1 LLMSSKLTMNPTFL
15 TMTKKKPYFPNN
27 WEAMKNTPPEAF
39 SLPNNQP
46 LTFDDFMDWKIG
58 GWELPSSVSCIIRQ
72 TDLETGRVT
81 EYVYKNSASA
91 KKKLMKLMEGGKS
104 EFSIADHDEV
114 HFLTPNIPEDY
125 DYDYEEDYG

>member
-1 LLMSSKLTMNPTFL
+1 
-15 TMTKKKPYFPNN
+15 MTKKKPYFPNN